1 MTYFALFLL
10 TIVLWTSAADASVF
24 SPETREFLHS
34 FTSRGGGRQ
43 KPLDFVHRKLS
54 KERGNDCAPVS
65 ECEIC
70 TGTLKEKESSCEKY
84 GRVQRFECIQSDDY
98 TEVVYR
104 SCKRSREDEVFLM
117 MQLQIFCFLIGSIA
131 LVNVR
136 KLKTSSSSLFDQRKA
151 DRRLR
156 KNSQEISTQD
166 NGEIEFSSLVKQQ
179 NTEMEPLRPINV
191 V

>member
-1 MTYFALFLL
+1 MILTSVVFL
-10 TIVLWTSAADASVF
+10 
-24 SPETREFLHS
+24 
-34 FTSRGGGRQ
+34 
-43 KPLDFVHRKLS
+43 
-54 KERGNDCAPVS
+54 
-65 ECEIC
+65 
-70 TGTLKEKESSCEKY
+70 
-84 GRVQRFECIQSDDY
+84 DDY

-117 MQLQIFCFLIGSIA
+117 VRHLLSATVKIERILTNPTLEKMQLQIFCFLIGSVA

-156 KNSQEISTQD
+156 KNSQEFSTQD